1 MTATM
6 SIDPASLVR
15 PRRVITGMSAILL
28 PMKADLTVDT
38 SRQTLPQSFQNLRA
52 AARQAMGLKA

>member
-15 PRRVITGMSAILL
+15 PRRVITGMSAVSAATMLNRVS
-28 PMKADLTVDT
+28 KYSGKVFAT
-38 SRQTLPQSFQNLRA
+38 QTGS
-52 AARQAMGLKA
+52 